1 VTRFGITLPTGASTP
16 DVVRD
21 ITAVNTAIESLAA
34 RYEQGTLSARPAAAA
49 ANAGEY
55 YFATD
60 ALAVFFSTGTAWNLI
75 GSVPLYYSTPGP
87 YTPPTSW
94 GGIIGTVIHIGSA
107 GLWRIVMSCD
117 VTQSSLAG
125 TPLNARL
132 DVQIVSGATTF
143 RAAGGGD
150 ELSVQTNGTLSFA
163 SSSKQTSVTV
173 TGSGANLSVWAEG
186 ATGTSIKNIA
196 VSVEPVS
203 L

>member
-1 VTRFGITLPTGASTP
+1 VTRFGITLPAGASTP

-34 RYEQGTLSARPAAAA
+34 RYEQGTLSA
-49 ANAGEY
+49 
-55 YFATD
+55 
-60 ALAVFFSTGTAWNLI
+60 
-75 GSVPLYYSTPGP
+75 
-87 YTPPTSW
+87 
-94 GGIIGTVIHIGSA
+94 
-107 GLWRIVMSCD
+107 GLWKIVMSCD

-143 RAAGGGD
+143 RAAGSGD